1 MTKTDTVSGAY
12 PRADQ
17 LSHFIHRAHTM
28 PIPETVLHEAKRA
41 LIDYLGVA
49 LGAVNDDAVRAVRQ
63 VARQWNATGA
73 ARVILG
79 ETTAPGLAA
88 LINATMAHAADYDD
102 THPAGAGHPGGPCWS
117 TALAMAQAHPVSE
130 EQVLKAFIAG
140 FEVMAKLGGGW
151 VPGVGRN
158 LQRRGF
164 HPTAIVGRAGATA
177 VASSL
182 LGLSEPQ
189 IQNALGAAATM
200 MGGLQKSSGT
210 HGKPFHAGK
219 AAMDGILAAQL
230 AAEGF
235 VGAHHF
241 YETDGW
247 VKNFIQDGSAEIP
260 PLDFGESWEL
270 LTNGYKLYASCRGT
284 HASIETARQLYPQLQ
299 GRAIIRID
307 AKVHPMGMVNA
318 GILNPQTP
326 LESKFSIPHCIVLAL
341 SGYALT
347 DTDFTPQTVADP
359 APRALLELLNVEAVE
374 GQSASSA
381 FIDVWLED
389 GEVLH
394 AHTEVYRGHAQ
405 NPLTDEELRAK
416 FDSLA
421 IPALGAQKSEALY
434 QAAAHFERPGA
445 LATLT
450 ALLAGENNDFKG
462 AEV

>member
-1 MTKTDTVSGAY
+1 MTTPQRW
-12 PRADQ
+12 PRNAQ
-17 LSHFIHRAHTM
+17 LSHFIHHAQTM
-28 PIPETVLHEAKRA
+28 PVPQAVLHEAKRA

-63 VARQWNATGA
+63 VARQWNASGA

-79 ETTAPGLAA
+79 ETTTPGLAA

-130 EQVLKAFIAG
+130 EQVLNAFIAG

-164 HPTAIVGRAGATA
+164 HPTSIVGRAGATA
-177 VASSL
+177 VAASV
-182 LGLSEPQ
+182 LGLDELQ

-241 YETDGW
+241 YEADGW

-284 HASIETARQLYPQLQ
+284 HASIETARQLYPHLK
-299 GRAIIRID
+299 GRGITRIE

-326 LESKFSIPHCIVLAL
+326 LESKFSIPHCITLAL
-341 SGYALT
+341 CGYALT

-359 APRALLELLNVEAVE
+359 APRALLPLLHVEAVE

-394 AHTEVYRGHAQ
+394 ARTEVYRGHAQ
-405 NPLTDEELRAK
+405 NPLTDQELRAK
-416 FDSLA
+416 FDALA
-421 IPALGAQKSEALY
+421 IPALGAEKSEALY
-434 QAAAHFERPGA
+434 QAAAHFERPGS

-450 ALLAGENNDFKG
+450 ALLAGDNTACKDNH
-462 AEV
+462 

>member
-1 MTKTDTVSGAY
+1 MTIPNVASAPHLRG
-12 PRADQ
+12 RQ
-17 LSHFIHRAHTM
+17 LSHYIFHAQEI
-28 PIPETVLHEAKRA
+28 PIPDVVLHEAKRA

-63 VARQWNATGA
+63 VASAWNATGA
-73 ARVILG
+73 ARILLG
-79 ETTAPGLAA
+79 GTTTPGLAA

-130 EQVLKAFIAG
+130 ERVLKAFIAG
-140 FEVMAKLGGGW
+140 YEVMAKLGGGW

-164 HPTAIVGRAGATA
+164 HPTSVVGRVGATA
-177 VASSL
+177 VASSI
-182 LGLSEPQ
+182 LGLNEEQ

-219 AAMDGILAAQL
+219 AAMDGILATQL
-230 AAEGF
+230 ASEGF
-235 VGAHHF
+235 VGARHF
-241 YETDGW
+241 YEVDGW
-247 VKNFIQDGSAEIP
+247 VKTFIQDDSVEIP
-260 PLDFGESWEL
+260 SLDFGESWEL

-284 HASIETARQLYPQLQ
+284 HASIETARHLYPQLK
-299 GRAIIRID
+299 GRKIARID
-307 AKVHPMGMVNA
+307 VKVHPMGMVNA

-326 LESKFSIPHCIVLAL
+326 LESKFSIPHCIALAL

-347 DTDFTPQTVADP
+347 DTDFNPKTVADP
-359 APRALLELLNVEAVE
+359 AARELLPLMNVQSVE
-374 GQSASSA
+374 GQSATSA
-381 FIDVWLED
+381 FIDVWLKD

-394 AHTEVYRGHAQ
+394 AATEVYRGHAQ

-416 FDSLA
+416 FHSLV
-421 IPALGAQKSEALY
+421 IPVLGAERSSALY
-434 QAAAHFERPGA
+434 LAAVNFERPGS
-445 LATLT
+445 LAQLSS
-450 ALLAGENNDFKG
+450 LLAGDNANFSKD
-462 AEV
+462 AH

>member
-1 MTKTDTVSGAY
+1 MTASAPAAY
-12 PRADQ
+12 PRGEA
-17 LSHFIHRAHTM
+17 LSQFISHAHALV
-28 PIPETVLHEAKRA
+28 IPPPVIHEAKRA

-49 LGAVNDDAVRAVRQ
+49 IGAVNDEAVVAVRQ
-63 VARQWNATGA
+63 VAKQWNASGN
-73 ARVILG
+73 ARIILG
-79 ETTAPGLAA
+79 GTTTPALAA

-117 TALAMAQAHPVSE
+117 AALAMAQTHPVDE
-130 EQVLKAFIAG
+130 TRVLAAFIAG

-164 HPTAIVGRAGATA
+164 HPTSIVGRAGAAAAAAQVLQLTPEQ
-177 VASSL
+177 VS
-182 LGLSEPQ
+182 
-189 IQNALGAAATM
+189 NALGASATM

-230 AAEGF
+230 ATEGF

-241 YETDGW
+241 YEPDGW

-260 PLDFGESWEL
+260 PLDFTESWEL
-270 LTNGYKLYASCRGT
+270 LANGYKLYASCRGT
-284 HASIETARQLYPQLQ
+284 HASIETARQIYPQIR
-299 GRAIIRID
+299 GRKIVRIE
-307 AKVHPMGMVNA
+307 ARVHPMGMVNA
-318 GILNPQTP
+318 GIVNPQTP
-326 LESKFSIPHCIVLAL
+326 LESKFSIPHCIALAL

-347 DTDFTPQTVADP
+347 DTDFTPDTIADP
-359 APRALLELLNVEAVE
+359 QARALLPLLNVEAVD

-389 GEVLH
+389 GEQLH
-394 AHTEVYRGHAQ
+394 GETAVYRGHAQ

-416 FDSLA
+416 FDSLS
-421 IPALGAQKSEALY
+421 IPALGRERSEALY
-434 QAAAHFERPGA
+434 QAAAHFERPGSLAA
-445 LATLT
+445 LHS
-450 ALLAGENNDFKG
+450 LLAGNY
-462 AEV
+462 